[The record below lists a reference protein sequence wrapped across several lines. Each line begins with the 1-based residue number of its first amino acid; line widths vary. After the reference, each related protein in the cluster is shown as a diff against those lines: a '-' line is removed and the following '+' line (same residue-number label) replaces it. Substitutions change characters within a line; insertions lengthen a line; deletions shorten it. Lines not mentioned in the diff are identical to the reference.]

1 MDVVLVPLI
10 HLVDFVISL
19 YTWVLIIAVAMSWL
33 VAFNV
38 LNTRQRF
45 VYLAVDMLNRVTE
58 PVLRPIRR
66 FLPDMGGL
74 DISPIV
80 LILILFFVR
89 EVLDRLVARI
99 VGS

>member
-99 VGS
+99 VGY